1 LVYGEAVK
9 EPTGVKRMTEGSKDS
24 STRADVCLSADIAR
38 FKSDMKRALVLQAI
52 FIVGSIVALVKL
64 LP

>member
-1 LVYGEAVK
+1 
-9 EPTGVKRMTEGSKDS
+9 MTVGSKDR
-24 STRADVCLSADIAR
+24 STQADVCLRADIAR
-38 FKSDMKRALVLQAI
+38 FKSDMKRALVWQAI